1 MQQAGGGRQTLVT
14 IKGQQC
20 RIKEGSTH
28 AKGMAQA
35 AAGRR
40 KSMHHGA
47 SYCNIMH
54 YDAMLMHHD
63 AMYLPAYTL

>member
-1 MQQAGGGRQTLVT
+1 VGVLAKVELS
-14 IKGQQC
+14 IKTDA
-20 RIKEGSTH
+20 EW
-28 AKGMAQA
+28 A